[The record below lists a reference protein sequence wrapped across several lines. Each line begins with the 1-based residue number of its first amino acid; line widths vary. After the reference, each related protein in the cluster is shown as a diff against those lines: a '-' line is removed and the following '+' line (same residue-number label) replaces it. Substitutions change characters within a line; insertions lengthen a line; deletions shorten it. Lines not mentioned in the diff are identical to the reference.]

1 MVTGSGNVSYPNT
14 QCSQESLQISFT
26 QCSPNSPPVTEI
38 CDNFQISSARLFEA
52 EKNCYENFEK
62 FLRGNLW

>member
-1 MVTGSGNVSYPNT
+1 MLTG
-14 QCSQESLQISFT
+14 EFEISFT

-52 EKNCYENFEK
+52 EKIVMKILKNVLDEICGSTRFK
-62 FLRGNLW
+62 